1 MSNTSRSDVLKEA
14 LKYAGWGW
22 AVFPV
27 HSIRKGECTC
37 GDPSC
42 SSPGKHPLTR
52 HGFKD
57 ATTDPEVIRRWWR
70 KYPWANI
77 AIATGEKSGC
87 LLVIDI
93 DCKPDRGISGEET
106 WREIEQGYPA
116 TVEALTGGGGRHLY
130 FSYPDSVK
138 IKSGVG
144 IIGPGVD
151 VRADGGYVIAPPSL
165 HRSGKCYEWEAS
177 SDPTDGIAV
186 ASVPD
191 WLIVL
196 CNNSQSPTQV
206 KVEEVIL
213 PPAKVQELRS
223 ALAFIDAD
231 PYETWLKVGMALKST
246 QAGQQAYG
254 LWTEWSIQSEKYE
267 PLNQHRTWRNLSS
280 NGGIGLSTLFWLARH
295 NGWTEPVG
303 LSLTEKHK
311 QVVRFS
317 RSEVT
322 PEGLY
327 DPPGIIGDIVRF
339 IVETAPYPQP
349 PYAVNAALTLA
360 GTILG
365 RKVRGESGLRTNLY
379 LVSIGTTASGKE
391 HPRKM
396 VKVILNAADL
406 NELNGG
412 ENLASGQ
419 ALMTRLEMTSSV
431 LFQLD
436 EFGQLMQSL
445 QLRNTAR
452 YNLEIMTNLI
462 KLFSSTDGIIVG
474 TEYADQRLRP
484 RSKIEYPCCSLH
496 ATTTPDIFYE
506 SITSKHIVS
515 GYLNRFIVV
524 DNSKVPRPPRRRLP
538 NPPDVPAVILQW
550 IRTVQMLRL
559 GNGNLSGIN
568 PASPIVVN
576 KTDIARKL
584 LDQFEQNINEII
596 NSCSEITTCDLWK
609 RAWEHADKLAL
620 VCGCAD
626 NIHDPIV
633 DELHARW
640 AIQFVSHHVEKL
652 ACEVLM
658 RVADSP
664 FEKMTNDFYQAIQS
678 AGEKGVTERDMNK
691 KKPFR
696 SFAPK
701 DRRPAIETLIN
712 GGKIVLTKIKTAGRG
727 RIAYV
732 AIDNKDED

>member
-1 MSNTSRSDVLKEA
+1 MSRSDMLDAA
-14 LKYAGWGW
+14 LIYASFGW

-27 HSIRKGECTC
+27 HSISDGTCTC
-37 GDPSC
+37 GNPKC
-42 SSPGKHPLTR
+42 TSPGKHPLTR
-52 HGFKD
+52 HGFHD
-57 ATTDPEVIRRWWR
+57 ASTDPDMIRQWWK

-77 AIATGEKSGC
+77 AIATGEKSGR

-93 DCKPDRGISGEET
+93 DIKLGNGISGEET
-106 WREIEQGYPA
+106 WQEVDKGYPS
-116 TVEALTGGGGRHLY
+116 TVEVITGSGGRHLY
-130 FSYPDSVK
+130 FTYPEEIKLSSGQSK
-138 IKSGVG
+138 IGQS
-144 IIGPGVD
+144 VD
-151 VRADGGYVIAPPSL
+151 VRADGGYVIAPSSL
-165 HRSGKCYEWEAS
+165 HRSGRCYEWEAS

-186 ASVPD
+186 ASVPN

-196 CNNSQSPTQV
+196 CNNSQSRAQV
-206 KVEEVIL
+206 EVEDVIL
-213 PPAKVQELRS
+213 PLAKVLELRS
-223 ALAFIDAD
+223 ALAFINAD
-231 PYETWLKVGMALKST
+231 PYETWLKIGMALKST
-246 QAGQQAYG
+246 HAGRQAYG
-254 LWTEWSIQSEKYE
+254 IWTEWSIQSEKYE
-267 PLNQHRTWRNLSS
+267 PRDQHRTWRNLSS
-280 NGGIGLSTLFWLARH
+280 DGGIGLSTLFWLAKQ
-295 NGWTEPVG
+295 NGWIEPDG

-311 QVVRFS
+311 QVVRCPI
-317 RSEVT
+317 SEVT

-327 DPPGIIGDIVRF
+327 NPPGIIGDITRF

-365 RKVRGESGLRTNLY
+365 RKVRAESGLRTNLY

-396 VKVILNAADL
+396 VKVILNTADL
-406 NELNGG
+406 NEFNGG

-452 YNLEIMTNLI
+452 YNLEIMTNFI
-462 KLFSSTDGIIVG
+462 KLFSSADAIIVG

-496 ATTTPDIFYE
+496 ATTTPDSFYE

-524 DNSKVPRPPRRRLP
+524 DNSKAPRPPRRRLP

-550 IRTVQMLRL
+550 IRAVQLLRL

-568 PASPIVVN
+568 PASPVIVN

-584 LDQFEQNINEII
+584 LDQFEQDINEII

-609 RAWEHADKLAL
+609 RAWEHADKIAL

-633 DELHARW
+633 DEPHARW
-640 AIQFVSHHVEKL
+640 AIQFVSYHVEKL

-664 FEKMTNDFYQAIQS
+664 FEKMTNDFYQAILS
-678 AGEKGVTERDMNK
+678 AGTKGVTERDMNK